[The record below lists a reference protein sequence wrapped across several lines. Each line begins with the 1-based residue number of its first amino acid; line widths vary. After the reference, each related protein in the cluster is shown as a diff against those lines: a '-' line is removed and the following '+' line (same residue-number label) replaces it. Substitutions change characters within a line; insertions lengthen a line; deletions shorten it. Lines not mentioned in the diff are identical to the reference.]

1 MAASEHTDGTA
12 GGEPSDELEFEPV
25 IPRRPTKRRG
35 TRLVLLFVVL
45 LAAAGGAGWIYLGDW
60 PWDDGSGEI
69 PLIRAEKGPVKV
81 RPESPGGMEVPD
93 RDKLVYERM
102 NGAGDKPP
110 VERLLPPPESP
121 LSPPSPEP
129 AEETP
134 PPEAPAPPP
143 SPPASQSAVPTTE
156 EVLAAMPPVEVPIP
170 IQPKVEAEAE
180 TKVAE
185 EPKPAANGSKYRVQ
199 LAAVRSPDQ
208 ARQEWN
214 RLRKKHP
221 DLLEDLQLTV
231 TTADLGPEK
240 GIYYRL
246 RAGPIAD
253 ETAARALCAKL
264 AERNMGCLV
273 VRPGG

>member
-1 MAASEHTDGTA
+1 MAASEHTDETA
-12 GGEPSDELEFEPV
+12 GGRPSDELEFEPV

-60 PWDDGSGEI
+60 PWDGGSGEI

-102 NGAGDKPP
+102 DGAEDKPP

-121 LSPPSPEP
+121 LSPP
-129 AEETP
+129 TT
-134 PPEAPAPPP
+134 APPP
-143 SPPASQSAVPTTE
+143 SPPASPPAVPTTE
-156 EVLAAMPPVEVPIP
+156 EVLAAMEPVEVPIP
-170 IQPKVEAEAE
+170 IQPRAEA
-180 TKVAE
+180 KVAE
-185 EPKPAANGSKYRVQ
+185 EPKPTATGPKYRVQ

-208 ARQEWN
+208 ARQEWD

-231 TTADLGPEK
+231 TKADLGSEK

-264 AERNMGCLV
+264 AKRNMGCLV